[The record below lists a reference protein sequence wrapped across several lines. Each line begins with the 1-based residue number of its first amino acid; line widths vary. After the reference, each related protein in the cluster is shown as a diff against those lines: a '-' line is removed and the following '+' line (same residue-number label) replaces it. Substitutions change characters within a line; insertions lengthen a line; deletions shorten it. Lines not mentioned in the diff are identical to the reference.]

1 MIILRLLLYFVISL
15 IMLFLAILLGQ
26 QGAWYFAWV
35 LGTVMIVLISASGG
49 VLLDAQEEAA
59 NHKSS

>member
-1 MIILRLLLYFVISL
+1 MIILRLLFYFILSL

-26 QGAWYFAWV
+26 EGAWYFAWV

-49 VLLDAQEEAA
+49 VLLDAQEEH
-59 NHKSS
+59 NKTLS